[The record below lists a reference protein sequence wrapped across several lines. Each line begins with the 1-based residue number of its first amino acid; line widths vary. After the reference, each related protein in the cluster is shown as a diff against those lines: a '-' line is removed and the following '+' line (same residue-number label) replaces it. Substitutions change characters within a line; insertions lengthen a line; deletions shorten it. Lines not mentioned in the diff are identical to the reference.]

1 MYSEE
6 AFIYKHIITKPLHI
20 QPKAKQIQSIHS
32 ACFYCIVTS
41 NRHFSKHLRGE
52 HHPLQTQQPPSDLK
66 AASNKHF
73 QRYFLALDHWGD
85 MFKCAQTMEAI
96 SIEISAFIRVCKEEK
111 TVFYCSFLLVFRP
124 NKYMYLFIYSSNI
137 YS

>member
-6 AFIYKHIITKPLHI
+6 AFIYKHIITKLLHI

-52 HHPLQTQQPPSDLK
+52 HHPLQTQPPRDHK
-66 AASNKHF
+66 AESHNHF
-73 QRYFLALDHWGD
+73 QRYFLALDHCGD
-85 MFKCAQTMEAI
+85 MFKCAQTMEAV
-96 SIEISAFIRVCKEEK
+96 SIEISVFIRVCKGRENS
-111 TVFYCSFLLVFRP
+111 YLLLIFTCFSP
-124 NKYMYLFIYSSNI
+124 EYIFIYLFK
-137 YS
+137 

>member
-6 AFIYKHIITKPLHI
+6 AFIYKHIITKLLHI

-52 HHPLQTQQPPSDLK
+52 HHPLQTQQPHSDLK
-66 AASNKHF
+66 AINISSDIFWLLIIAVICSNVPRPWRQFRQK
-73 QRYFLALDHWGD
+73 FLFLLG
-85 MFKCAQTMEAI
+85 F
-96 SIEISAFIRVCKEEK
+96 VKEEK
-111 TVFYCSFLLVFRP
+111 TVIYCSFLLVFRP
-124 NKYMYLFIYSSNI
+124 NIYLFIYSSNI

>member
-1 MYSEE
+1 MFSEE
-6 AFIYKHIITKPLHI
+6 AFIYKHIITKLLHI

-52 HHPLQTQQPPSDLK
+52 HHPLQTQQPHSDLK
-66 AASNKHF
+66 AINISSDIFWLLIIGVICSNVPRPWRQFRQK
-73 QRYFLALDHWGD
+73 
-85 MFKCAQTMEAI
+85 
-96 SIEISAFIRVCKEEK
+96 
-111 TVFYCSFLLVFRP
+111 FLLLLGFVRKRKQFSIAHFYSFFARI
-124 NKYMYLFIYSSNI
+124 NICMYLFIYSSNI